1 MTKLYEA
8 NNHILIRAGYD
19 NPVLHRHMAA
29 HIIISIGGEMC
40 ITSGDVEYLCHGVV
54 IPSGIPHKVNTYGNA
69 ALVFL
74 YDCTTDIAKQIQ
86 SIRRISEECCQK
98 IVASYADI
106 ELECTTDNYYRFVE
120 VVLLQLGLAGTTSR
134 LKDERIISAMKHI
147 RTMSSERLSC
157 QEVADAV
164 HLSQSR
170 FSHLFKEQVGMT
182 FASYLIYQRIMYVYT
197 QTLQGKTITEAALEA
212 GFSSSAHFADVNRRV
227 FGLSA
232 STITQ
237 NLIFTKVH

>member
-40 ITSGDVEYLCHGVV
+40 ITSGDAEYLCHGVV

-106 ELECTTDNYYRFVE
+106 ECECTADNYYRFVE

-134 LKDERIISAMKHI
+134 VKDERIISAMP
-147 RTMSSERLSC
+147 RLSFFRHAC
-157 QEVADAV
+157 T
-164 HLSQSR
+164 S
-170 FSHLFKEQVGMT
+170 K
-182 FASYLIYQRIMYVYT
+182 
-197 QTLQGKTITEAALEA
+197 
-212 GFSSSAHFADVNRRV
+212 GFSPKLLSINRPPSA
-227 FGLSA
+227 A
-232 STITQ
+232 SPCNTA
-237 NLIFTKVH
+237 KVSVPER

>member
-40 ITSGDVEYLCHGVV
+40 ITSGDAEYLCHGVV

-106 ELECTTDNYYRFVE
+106 ELECTSDNYYRFVE

-134 LKDERIISAMKHI
+134 VKDERIISAMKHI
-147 RTMSSERLSC
+147 RTMSSERISLNIQIS
-157 QEVADAV
+157 
-164 HLSQSR
+164 
-170 FSHLFKEQVGMT
+170 
-182 FASYLIYQRIMYVYT
+182 FANSNM
-197 QTLQGKTITEAALEA
+197 
-212 GFSSSAHFADVNRRV
+212 SNS
-227 FGLSA
+227 
-232 STITQ
+232 
-237 NLIFTKVH
+237 